1 MLYLLIYSCIILH
14 MPNSHPILQKIA
26 LRIKGSR
33 SARKWSIR
41 ELAERSGVSPRFLT
55 TLESGEGNISVVRL
69 SDVCNALGIPLH
81 EIFAPDPDM
90 SRGVVALVGLKGAG
104 KSTLGKALAAQQDIP
119 YSELDA
125 LIEEEAGMSLEEIFS
140 LHGESYYRRMELEAL
155 QNYLSR
161 NERGV
166 LSTGGGIVTHGES
179 WDLLKDQCVTVWL
192 HASPEEHM
200 ERVLQQGDQ
209 RPVKGRTNAM
219 DELRLLL
226 QSRERLYRKAH
237 IHVSTSHRPP
247 MESVTEL
254 IREVQAMVG

>member
-1 MLYLLIYSCIILH
+1 MSIA
-14 MPNSHPILQKIA
+14 HPILQKIA
-26 LRIKGSR
+26 QRIKGAR
-33 SARKWSIR
+33 SERKWSIR

-69 SDVCNALGIPLH
+69 SDVCDALGIPLH
-81 EIFAPDPDM
+81 DIFAPAPDL
-90 SRGVVALVGLKGAG
+90 SRGVIALVGLKGAG
-104 KSTLGKALAAQQDIP
+104 KSTLGKAFAAQQDMA
-119 YSELDA
+119 YSELDE
-125 LIEEEAGMSLEEIFS
+125 LIEEEAGMSLGEVFS
-140 LHGESYYRRMELEAL
+140 LHGEEYYRRMELEAL

-161 NERGV
+161 HDRGV
-166 LSTGGGIVTHGES
+166 LSTGGGIVTHDKS
-179 WDLLKDQCVTVWL
+179 WELLSDQCITVWL

-209 RPVKGRTNAM
+209 RPVKGRANAM

-237 IHVSTSHRPP
+237 IHISTSHRPP

-254 IREVQAMVG
+254 VQEVQNVGG